1 MADASTRT
9 IRIGCGA
16 GFAGDRIDP
25 SVALAERGALDFL
38 FFEGLA
44 ERTLAASHG
53 ARTRDPRAGFNPMF
67 RRRMEA
73 VLPACR
79 ANGTVIVTNMGAAN
93 PAGAGE
99 AMAELARDCGLQGLR
114 IAVVE
119 GDDVTAVLDPR
130 LIAMETGKPLSA
142 VSKRMIAANAYL
154 GGDIIAEALA
164 AKADVV
170 ITGRTADPSLVV
182 GPLAHAFGWRFDD
195 WGALA
200 AGTLVGHLLE
210 CSAQISGG
218 YFADPGVKDVPDV
231 AYVGYPLAEVT
242 ASGAAVITKLP
253 DTGGCVT
260 ALTCK
265 EQLMYEVHDPAAY
278 KTPDVIADFSRVSID
293 EIAADRVRVGGARGL
308 QRPDQLKVTVGFD
321 GGFLAEAEI
330 SYAGPGAAA
339 RAKLA
344 AAIIGERM
352 ANLHRC
358 TDEIRFDL
366 IGLRALHGTA
376 LPAQGESQDV
386 RMRAALRTD
395 DRRMAETLLWEV
407 EALWVA
413 GPAGGGGARGQ
424 ITPSVT
430 TQSVLIDRALV
441 VPRVTLRVA

>member
-1 MADASTRT
+1 MPATSTRT
-9 IRIGCGA
+9 IRIGCGM

-25 SVALAERGALDFL
+25 SVELAERGGLDFL

-53 ARTRDPRAGFNPMF
+53 ARSRDPRAGFNPMF

-73 VLPACR
+73 VLPGCR
-79 ANGTVIVTNMGAAN
+79 AAGTRIITNMGAAN

-99 AMAELARDCGLQGLR
+99 AMAALARDGGFQGLR

-119 GDDVTAVLDPR
+119 GDDVTAALDPG

-142 VSKRMIAANAYL
+142 VSRRMIAANAYL
-154 GGDIIAEALA
+154 GGDVIAEALA
-164 AKADVV
+164 EGADVV

-195 WGALA
+195 WPMLA

-210 CSAQISGG
+210 CSAQITGG

-242 ASGAAVITKLP
+242 AAGDAVITKL
-253 DTGGCVT
+253 DRTGGCVT

-265 EQLMYEVHDPAAY
+265 EQLIYEVHDPAAY
-278 KTPDVIADFSRVSID
+278 KTPDVVADFSRATID
-293 EIAADRVRVGGARGL
+293 EIAPDRVRVGGARGL

-321 GGFLAEAEI
+321 GGLLAEAEI

-339 RAKLA
+339 RARLA
-344 AAIIGERM
+344 TAIVRERM
-352 ANLHRC
+352 TNLHRC
-358 TDEIRFDL
+358 TEEIRFDL

-376 LPAQGESQDV
+376 LPATGESSDV
-386 RMRAALRTD
+386 RVRAAMRTD
-395 DRRMAETLLWEV
+395 DRRIAETLLWEV

-413 GPAGGGGARGQ
+413 GPAGGGGVRGH

-441 VPRVTLRVA
+441 TPRITMLTA

>member
-1 MADASTRT
+1 MTDASGKT

-53 ARTRDPRAGFNPMF
+53 ARARDPRAGFNPMF

-99 AMAELARDCGLQGLR
+99 AMAELARAHGLQGLR

-154 GGDIIAEALA
+154 GGDVIAEALA

-170 ITGRTADPSLVV
+170 ITGRVADPSLVV

-195 WGALA
+195 WELLA

-210 CSAQISGG
+210 CSAQVSGG
-218 YFADPGVKDVPDV
+218 YFADPGVKDVSDV

-242 ASGAAVITKLP
+242 ASGDAIITKLP

-265 EQLMYEVHDPAAY
+265 EQLIYEVHDPAAY

-308 QRPDQLKVTVGFD
+308 KRPDQLKVTVGFD

-344 AAIIGERM
+344 AAIIKERM
-352 ANLHRC
+352 TNLHRC
-358 TDEIRFDL
+358 ADEIRFDL

-376 LPAQGESQDV
+376 LPAQGESNDV
-386 RMRAALRTD
+386 RVRAALRTD
-395 DRRMAETLLWEV
+395 DRRMGETLLWEV

-413 GPAGGGGARGQ
+413 GPAGGGGVRGQ

-441 VPRVTLRVA
+441 EPRVTMRVA